1 MKIEQ
6 QDLGDRQ
13 VQLTVEVPAEQL
25 DAAMQIAARRLSSK
39 TKIAGFRPGK
49 APYKMVV
56 QRYGEEAVFEEALDT
71 LGQEVYRKALEESG
85 LEPFA
90 PGALNEIVSRQPL
103 LLRYTVPLAP
113 QVERRRRDLR
123 QRVRVAPLP
132 GRPLDAPAWR
142 RRPLATE

>member
-1 MKIEQ
+1 MLKIEQ

-56 QRYGEEAVFEEALDT
+56 QRYGDEAVFEEALDA

-103 LLRYTVPLAP
+103 MLRYTVPLAP
-113 QVERRRRDLR
+113 EVELIEVEAHINDRAFADAIVDTFLR
-123 QRVRVAPLP
+123 LRTRI
-132 GRPLDAPAWR
+132 G
-142 RRPLATE
+142 